1 MVKVTELKKM
11 LPNLR
16 INPHTVDMKIASP
29 DLDHYGFW
37 EINAEPLELFRDF
50 SSEYEEI
57 KDQFFILFFVIVIF
71 IVTVITISAMFT
83 F

>member
-37 EINAEPLELFRDF
+37 EINAEQEELFTNFTSD
-50 SSEYEEI
+50 SEKSHIEFTSDY
-57 KDQFFILFFVIVIF
+57 DD
-71 IVTVITISAMFT
+71 ISD
-83 F
+83 